1 MNPMNFLQLKAAL
14 ERFKD
19 GHPKFIDFIKAVS
32 REGVMDEGTV
42 VEINV
47 TTTAGKTISSNIRVK
62 ESDLEFLR
70 ALKDISDN

>member
-1 MNPMNFLQLKAAL
+1 MNPMELLQLKTAL
-14 ERFKD
+14 DRFKG
-19 GHPKFIDFIKAVS
+19 GHPKFIDFIRAVS

-47 TTTAGKTISSNIRVK
+47 TTTGGKTISSNIRVK